1 MEADVLD
8 GDRTHTQQQLK
19 GPPSSILAASTTLVA
34 GNLTSVPGNQQDH
47 HRFKVPTS
55 TVRRKAG
62 GGAPQPPPQPQ
73 PQPLDDTAVSQY
85 YELGKDLG
93 QTTMLAG
100 EHTALASFWS
110 KSPLY
115 QSTPSLE
122 SGKVAAVSMTSQLEG
137 RGEWMLRRNIAHYR
151 PQGCSTFYLK
161 GIFIFKEIMNEH

>member
-8 GDRTHTQQQLK
+8 GDRTHTQQQQPK

-34 GNLTSVPGNQQDH
+34 RNLTGVSGNQQDH
-47 HRFKVPTS
+47 HRFKIPTS

-73 PQPLDDTAVSQY
+73 AQLLDDTAVSQY
-85 YELGKDLG
+85 YELDEDLG

-100 EHTALASFWS
+100 EHTALASFWG

-122 SGKVAAVSMTSQLEG
+122 SGKVAALSMTSQLEG
-137 RGEWMLRRNIAHYR
+137 RGELMLQQNIAHYR
-151 PQGCSTFYLK
+151 PQVVQP
-161 GIFIFKEIMNEH
+161 FI